1 MSSSPPRGGAPRGPM
16 PSGGAPD
23 SPASSG
29 RVSDSRMPAGG
40 VTAIA
45 AGSILAGGLPLDLQS
60 RPGPAILSARLVI
73 RGGSGADPIGRRGA
87 HQLLAGLMTRGCG
100 ALDAEALADL
110 VEGAGAGLRAD
121 AGEDSLVL
129 GLKCAAED
137 SHQLLPLLL
146 QMVRQPRLE
155 PDQLELER
163 QLNLQALQRQREDP
177 FQLAHDQLRR
187 LLYGDGPYGHDPLG
201 VEQDLE
207 AIDHADLPPLVAGL
221 GQRGAVLVLCGD
233 LPADPVGLLER
244 GLNREHW
251 PVATPGTA
259 EEAPRPPSL
268 RQAPGLACL
277 EQDTEQLVLML
288 GCATLPLGH
297 PDTLA
302 LRLLQAHLGVGM
314 SSRLFVTL
322 REEHGL
328 AYDVGVHLPARC
340 AAAPF
345 VLHLST
351 SAERAG
357 EACVCLLDEWM
368 RVLSQPLSPG
378 ELELA
383 RAKHRGQEAMARQ
396 TCSQIA
402 DRRALLLSHGLPV
415 DQFERDL
422 ARVGQLQAMDLLA
435 AARQWLPQPQL
446 SLVGPAEAIR
456 TAEQAWQRHPL
467 SRSGR

>member
-1 MSSSPPRGGAPRGPM
+1 MSASPPHGSM
-16 PSGGAPD
+16 PSGGSPD
-23 SPASSG
+23 SPATSG
-29 RVSDSRMPAGG
+29 PVSDRRTSAGS

-45 AGSILAGGLPLDLQS
+45 AGSILAGGLPLDLQA

-73 RGGSGADPIGRRGA
+73 RGGSGADPIDRRGA

-100 ALDAEALADL
+100 DLDAEALADL

-129 GLKCAAED
+129 SLKCAAED

-177 FQLAHDQLRR
+177 FQLAHDQLRH

-201 VEQDLE
+201 VESDLE
-207 AIDHADLPPLVAGL
+207 AIGAADLQPLVAGL

-233 LPADPVGLLER
+233 LPADPVSLLER

-251 PVATPGTA
+251 PVVPPGA
-259 EEAPRPPSL
+259 VEVAPSSAPSL
-268 RQAPGLACL
+268 RQSAGLAGL

-297 PDTLA
+297 PDTLM

-328 AYDVGVHLPARC
+328 AYDVGVHLPARR

-357 EACVCLLDEWM
+357 EACACLLDEWM

-422 ARVGQLQAMDLLA
+422 ERLGQLQAMDLLA
-435 AARQWLPQPQL
+435 AARRWLPQPQL
-446 SLVGPAEAIR
+446 SLVGPAGAIR
-456 TAEQAWQRHPL
+456 AAEQAWQRHPL